1 MNATDQSRA
10 HNLLDTCIANGD
22 GEVATGFL
30 RVVIEN
36 PELSH
41 KLLNLGEALRLPP
54 LPPLGGSG
62 GPGRRSERVSDSRV
76 GEKEEAGG

>member
-1 MNATDQSRA
+1 MNATDRSHA

-41 KLLNLGEALRLPP
+41 KLLSLGEALQLEPID
-54 LPPLGGSG
+54 GWEGKEADA
-62 GPGRRSERVSDSRV
+62 ERVAEDPDEGAS
-76 GEKEEAGG
+76 A